1 MHDARTSLSREVA
14 ENVRAFFGPK
24 VYETII
30 PRNTRVAEAPSH
42 GKPILLYD
50 FDCAG
55 SQAYIKLATEIIERE
70 RRNKAAYRRL
80 SEDPRGPMNAPLQK
94 SRLGRGLASLIGEP
108 VPGGTAAAA
117 ARGRAAPGGD
127 GRSCG
132 RASSIR
138 ARTSATRSWP
148 SSPSRSAPRA
158 SCSRSSCA
166 RSTGGYEIVAGERRW
181 RAAQKAGLHT
191 VPVIARDLTDKEV
204 LELAIIENVQ
214 RADLNAIEEAAGY
227 RELIERFDYSQEQ
240 LSEIIGKSRSHV
252 ANTLRLLKLPDG
264 VQTMVQDGRL
274 TAGHARALIGR
285 DDAEGLAHAS
295 STRASTCARS
305 RRWCRTAAT
314 YGDRQRGITHP
325 ARQGSRHQGLREGAF
340 GVLGLK
346 VEIKRGSGESGN
358 LVIKFGNFDQLDY
371 IRQRL
376 GRRLSSAARALDAG
390 ARLLHLPD
398 AISPCVR

>member
-1 MHDARTSLSREVA
+1 
-14 ENVRAFFGPK
+14 
-24 VYETII
+24 
-30 PRNTRVAEAPSH
+30 
-42 GKPILLYD
+42 
-50 FDCAG
+50 
-55 SQAYIKLATEIIERE
+55 
-70 RRNKAAYRRL
+70 
-80 SEDPRGPMNAPLQK
+80 MNAPLQK

-108 VPGGTAAAA
+108 MQSGRPQLPPEGEQRMVPTADVRPSKLNPRKDFREDDLAELAE
-117 ARGRAAPGGD
+117 
-127 GRSCG
+127 
-132 RASSIR
+132 SIR
-138 ARTSATRSWP
+138 SKGLVQPIIVRP
-148 SSPSRSAPRA
+148 GEG
-158 SCSRSSCA
+158 
-166 RSTGGYEIVAGERRW
+166 GGYEIVAGERRW

-191 VPVIARDLTDKEV
+191 VPVIARDLDDKEV

-285 DDAEGLAHAS
+285 DDAETLAQRIIADSLNVREVEAMVQGGEVPPAGGAS
-295 STRASTCARS
+295 
-305 RRWCRTAAT
+305 RT
-314 YGDRQRGITHP
+314 P
-325 ARQGSRHQGLREGAF
+325 REKDPDTKAF
-340 GVLGLK
+340 EKELSNILGLK

-376 GRRLSSAARALDAG
+376 GG
-390 ARLLHLPD
+390 
-398 AISPCVR
+398 